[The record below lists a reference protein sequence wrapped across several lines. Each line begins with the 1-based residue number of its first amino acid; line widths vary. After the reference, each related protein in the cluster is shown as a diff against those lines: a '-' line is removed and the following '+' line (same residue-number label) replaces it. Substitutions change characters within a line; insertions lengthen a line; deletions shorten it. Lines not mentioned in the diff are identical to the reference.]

1 MWLLCM
7 SFLQL
12 LEQAIVS
19 MMPFGVGVVSDL
31 GNSKLQVVNGQ
42 SGLHVTKSFDIGMG
56 GASV

>member
-1 MWLLCM
+1 M